1 MKLLIGELVKVLE
14 DEPFPVD
21 LILLDSELPE
31 GIANRN
37 KNIRWW
43 KIFKKK
49 EAPIETKGKFN
60 EDEEKAKDF

>member
-1 MKLLIGELVKVLE
+1 
-14 DEPFPVD
+14 
-21 LILLDSELPE
+21 LPE

>member
-31 GIANRN
+31 GIDN
-37 KNIRWW
+37 KNKKIR
-43 KIFKKK
+43 
-49 EAPIETKGKFN
+49 
-60 EDEEKAKDF
+60 